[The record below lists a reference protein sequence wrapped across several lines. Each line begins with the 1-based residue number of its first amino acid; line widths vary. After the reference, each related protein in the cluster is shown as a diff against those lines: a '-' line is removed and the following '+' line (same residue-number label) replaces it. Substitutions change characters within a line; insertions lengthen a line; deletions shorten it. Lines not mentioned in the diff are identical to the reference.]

1 MNEKPMEWMAV
12 CGEGIGHKIGR
23 FLSLLVAI
31 LAFLL
36 FMMSG
41 QFLIVLVAVAFGV
54 LCAWLWMHAYVEYEF
69 CHFDGDVDIAAIYN
83 RARRKKK
90 MSFKLEDVEYMVK
103 KLEPQQTTKYFCKK
117 NNLGGLYTLVVNQE
131 GKRIAVVME
140 ACPEFVKI
148 MEMKR
153 KVG

>member
-23 FLSLLVAI
+23 FLSLAVAI

-41 QFLIVLVAVAFGV
+41 QLLIVLVAVAFAA
-54 LCAWLWMHAYVEYEF
+54 LFAWLQTHAFVEYEF
-69 CHFDGDVDIAAIYN
+69 CYFDGDIDVAAIYN

-90 MSFKLEDVEYMVK
+90 MSFKVADVEYMVK
-103 KLEPQQTTKYFCKK
+103 KLEPQQTTKYFCRK
-117 NNLGGLYTLVVNQE
+117 NNLGSLYTLVVNQD
-131 GKRIAVVME
+131 GKRMAVVME

-153 KVG
+153 KVR